1 MGDGSGSGVGG
12 GPNSGGS
19 ERATAPRPPTS
30 PSRPAETGRQ
40 VSERGGAEGHEVTID
55 DQHAARIHDPIDCG
69 SAVLT
74 GSPGVHIGD

>member
-1 MGDGSGSGVGG
+1 
-12 GPNSGGS
+12 
-19 ERATAPRPPTS
+19 
-30 PSRPAETGRQ
+30 
-40 VSERGGAEGHEVTID
+40 VTID